1 MADEHT
7 YFVRPVSGVWHVT
20 WNDTL
25 DLIGSYPAQPEAV
38 GVAEMLARHMRTQGK
53 TAGSRCPNPKPA
65 APTGAARTWAPRRRL
80 KSPSSPSP
88 MGRGRDPTRSVGR
101 VRG

>member
-20 WNDTL
+20 WNDAP
-25 DLIGSYPAQPEAV
+25 DLIGSYPAQPEAI

-53 TAGSRCPNPKPA
+53 TARVSVSEPEVRRASWGRASLGAQA
-65 APTGAARTWAPRRRL
+65 AA
-80 KSPSSPSP
+80 
-88 MGRGRDPTRSVGR
+88 
-101 VRG
+101 

>member
-25 DLIGSYPAQPEAV
+25 DLIGSYPCQPEAV

-53 TAGSRCPNPKPA
+53 IAKVAVSEPEARRATWGRSSLGEQA
-65 APTGAARTWAPRRRL
+65 AA
-80 KSPSSPSP
+80 
-88 MGRGRDPTRSVGR
+88 
-101 VRG
+101 

>member
-25 DLIGSYPAQPEAV
+25 DLIGSYPGQPEAV

-53 TAGSRCPNPKPA
+53 K
-65 APTGAARTWAPRRRL
+65 ARVQVSEPEARR
-80 KSPSSPSP
+80 SSW
-88 MGRGRDPTRSVGR
+88 GR
-101 VRG
+101 VTLGAQAAA

>member
-25 DLIGSYPAQPEAV
+25 DLIGCYPAQPEAL
-38 GVAEMLARHMRTQGK
+38 GVAEMLARHMRAQGK
-53 TAGSRCPNPKPA
+53 TARVSVSEPEARRASWGRSTLGTQVA
-65 APTGAARTWAPRRRL
+65 A
-80 KSPSSPSP
+80 
-88 MGRGRDPTRSVGR
+88 
-101 VRG
+101 

>member
-20 WNDTL
+20 WNDAP

-38 GVAEMLARHMRTQGK
+38 ALAELLAKHMRNQGKVARVHVAEPEVRRASWGRSSLGAQ
-53 TAGSRCPNPKPA
+53 A
-65 APTGAARTWAPRRRL
+65 AA
-80 KSPSSPSP
+80 
-88 MGRGRDPTRSVGR
+88 
-101 VRG
+101 

>member
-20 WNDTL
+20 WNDAP
-25 DLIGSYPAQPEAV
+25 DLIGSYPCQPEAV

-53 TAGSRCPNPKPA
+53 TARVSVSEPEARRTSWGRTNLGGAQA
-65 APTGAARTWAPRRRL
+65 AA
-80 KSPSSPSP
+80 
-88 MGRGRDPTRSVGR
+88 
-101 VRG
+101 

>member
-20 WNDTL
+20 WNDAP
-25 DLIGSYPAQPEAV
+25 DLIGSYPCQPEAV

-53 TAGSRCPNPKPA
+53 TARVSVSEPEARRASWGR
-65 APTGAARTWAPRRRL
+65 TTLGAAQAAA
-80 KSPSSPSP
+80 
-88 MGRGRDPTRSVGR
+88 
-101 VRG
+101 